1 MSQGKRMRKSQNTSI
16 TERSNVEH
24 DLWRKKVDNS
34 LFRHKGTVVPKW
46 VASKWK
52 LDKHFPD
59 VKGKLGKNDKKSQTQ
74 VLFKRKTHSGHVT
87 CTLPKNRPNKV
98 HRLWFPEDLVDE
110 LKTVFVMSHMRD
122 IESALRGDVGD
133 LENEI
138 PFWEMVDIEF
148 DPLNKRFIITAH
160 YTHRPMFPE
169 LFRSLAKS
177 PSMKL
182 IEDSVLNKKDF
193 RIHKQDWR
201 ARSQLDAEL
210 GAVNVIYTLCDR
222 KNKLIYVGEAKDLRK
237 RLKQKYPSIPNWTH
251 YRYDVLPKGV
261 SDSVRLSL
269 ERMTIRSYASLL
281 KNKSQV
287 DSLQMSNYSLAND
300 KIDK

>member
-1 MSQGKRMRKSQNTSI
+1 MRKGQNTSI

-59 VKGKLGKNDKKSQTQ
+59 IKGKLGKNDKKSETQ
-74 VLFKRKTHSGHVT
+74 VLFKRKTYSCHVT
-87 CTLPKNRPNKV
+87 CTLRKNRPNKV
-98 HRLWFPEDLVDE
+98 HRLWFSEELVDE
-110 LKTVFVMSHMRD
+110 LKEVFVMSHMRD

-133 LENEI
+133 LEKEI
-138 PFWEMVDIEF
+138 PFWEMIDIEF
-148 DPLNKRFIITAH
+148 DPKNRHFILTGH
-160 YTHRPMFPE
+160 YTHQPMFPE
-169 LFRSLAKS
+169 LFSNLAGS
-177 PSMKL
+177 PALKAV
-182 IEDSVLNKKDF
+182 EDQVLNKKDF
-193 RIHKQDWR
+193 RIHKQDWKPKDK
-201 ARSQLDAEL
+201 LDTEL

-237 RLKQKYPSIPNWTH
+237 RLKQKYPSIPSWTH

-261 SDSVRLSL
+261 SDTVRVSI
-269 ERMTIRSYASLL
+269 ERMTIRSYANLF
-281 KNKSQV
+281 KNKSNV
-287 DSLQMSNYSLAND
+287 DSIEISNYSLAND